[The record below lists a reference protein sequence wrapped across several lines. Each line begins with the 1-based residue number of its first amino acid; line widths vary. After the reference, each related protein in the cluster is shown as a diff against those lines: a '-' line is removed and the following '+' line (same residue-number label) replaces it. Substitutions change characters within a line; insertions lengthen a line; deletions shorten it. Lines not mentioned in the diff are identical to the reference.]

1 MLIKFGLR
9 ELFSVIQT
17 WNFYMCIY
25 ILKSLD
31 VMFIIN
37 ILLLILILSMVRV
50 NIINVDKNGK

>member
-1 MLIKFGLR
+1 
-9 ELFSVIQT
+9 
-17 WNFYMCIY
+17 MCIY

>member
-1 MLIKFGLR
+1 M
-9 ELFSVIQT
+9 IQT